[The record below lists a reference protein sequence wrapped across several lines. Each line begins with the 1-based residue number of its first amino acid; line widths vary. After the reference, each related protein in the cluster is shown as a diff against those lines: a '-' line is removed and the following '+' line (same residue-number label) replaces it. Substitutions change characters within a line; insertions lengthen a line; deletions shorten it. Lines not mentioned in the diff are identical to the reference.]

1 MDERIILRKLESL
14 DRCIERLKSKKPSDI
29 ETFRTDH
36 DLQDIIV
43 LNLERA
49 VQMCVDIAS
58 HIIAELE
65 VRAPMTMS
73 ESFSQLHSARVIS
86 KETKERMQKSVSFRN
101 IAVHEYQTID
111 WDVVYAILNFHI
123 QDFNK
128 YAKEVLEWMQSGN
141 SSET

>member
-1 MDERIILRKLESL
+1 MDERIILQKLESL

-49 VQMCVDIAS
+49 VQMCVDVAS
-58 HIIAELE
+58 YIIAELE

-73 ESFSQLHSARVIS
+73 ESFDQLHSAGVIS
-86 KETKERMQKSVSFRN
+86 KETTERMQKSVSFRN
-101 IAVHEYQTID
+101 IAVLEYQTID
-111 WDVVYAILNFHI
+111 WDVVYATLNFHI
-123 QDFNK
+123 KDFCK
-128 YAKEVLEWMQSGN
+128 YAKEILEWMEST

>member
-1 MDERIILRKLESL
+1 MDKRIILYKLESL

-58 HIIAELE
+58 YIIAELE

-73 ESFSQLHSARVIS
+73 ESFSHRDR
-86 KETKERMQKSVSFRN
+86 EKSPYFSRKNVQ
-101 IAVHEYQTID
+101 IWV
-111 WDVVYAILNFHI
+111 
-123 QDFNK
+123 
-128 YAKEVLEWMQSGN
+128 N
-141 SSET
+141 ST

>member
-1 MDERIILRKLESL
+1 MDKRIILYKLESL
-14 DRCIERLKSKKPSDI
+14 DRYIKRLKSKKPSNI

-49 VQMCVDIAS
+49 VLMCVDIAS
-58 HIIAELE
+58 YIIAELE

-73 ESFSQLHSARVIS
+73 ESFSQLHSAGVIS
-86 KETKERMQKSVSFRN
+86 KETKERMQRSVSFRN
-101 IAVHEYQTID
+101 IAVHEYKTID

-128 YAKEVLEWMQSGN
+128 YANEVLEWMQSGN